1 MNGGT
6 ACDHRGMGLC
16 LGRRVRGV
24 SALLAASF
32 ALIASLDATV
42 ARADEPRS
50 ASEPRIM
57 QEPGEAVNV
66 IDAFDDGDPFDIA
79 VSLGF
84 QYSAKSANIQRE
96 TTIFGPGLTSGGFT
110 SNLLNVAKYSE
121 STARL
126 IPRVDVGLFKDL
138 ALYFRLPI
146 ILSNTRQLEGLNGSE
161 NKQDVVLQGAPT
173 DVGSLFS
180 LPFKSPDRSGIE
192 YVAVGL
198 DTSAFMNQARDRT
211 KPTLLFGVEGRFAV
225 GESMHACNPNPASG
239 QLQCANPSDINR
251 NGTQDVRA
259 PNPDGTPNPNGE
271 FLEGTGLGERQAGV
285 TRGTIGLEVHS
296 LVSKRIKYV
305 EPYGGFSALFE
316 FQRETSDY
324 GITDLQ
330 GSLVNRPPISGTMTI
345 GIMVIPWEN
354 REKFGRLTL
363 DFRVQGKYTSEG
375 RDYSELF
382 DAIGSSTV
390 NSLRQPQWAGFNQN
404 PNCPEDFND
413 NNGNGVRDQGEP
425 GLGSFTCN
433 PAGEPISIINPNSQK
448 TYVTGLTDVQ
458 QYSTIRGQMAVTWQA
473 SEYVK
478 FTVGFG
484 YQHDQRH
491 GITQDQPCNPNFK
504 SDVTK
509 SGPCKSGSELNG
521 GIISATG
528 IPNPNYRPVMNAV
541 GRRFVVS
548 DSNTLDVFASGTVM
562 F

>member
-6 ACDHRGMGLC
+6 ACDQGGLGRRAPQATRSPKCSTRGMGLC

-24 SALLAASF
+24 SAILAALSSF

-42 ARADEPRS
+42 AHADEPRS

-57 QEPGEAVNV
+57 QEPGEVVNV
-66 IDAFDDGDPFDIA
+66 IDAFDDNDPFDIA

-84 QYSAKSANIQRE
+84 QFSSKSAKIQRE
-96 TTIFGPGLTSGGFT
+96 TSIFGPGLTSGGFT
-110 SNLLNVAKYSE
+110 TNLLNVAQYSE
-121 STARL
+121 STSRL
-126 IPRVDVGLFKDL
+126 IPRVDVGLYKDL

-146 ILSNTRQLEGLNGSE
+146 ILSNTRELTGLDGSE
-161 NKQDVVLQGAPT
+161 DKADVVLQGAPGET
-173 DVGSLFS
+173 LFS
-180 LPFKSPDRSGIE
+180 LPFKSPDRSGLE
-192 YVAVGL
+192 YIAVGL

-225 GESMHACNPNPASG
+225 GEPMHACNPAATTTG
-239 QLQCANPSDINR
+239 QLACAHPSDRNR
-251 NGTQDVRA
+251 NGTREDADLDGFDVS
-259 PNPDGTPNPNGE
+259 
-271 FLEGTGLGERQAGV
+271 ERQPGV
-285 TRGTIGLEVHS
+285 TRGTVGLEVHT

-316 FQRETSDY
+316 FQQSSSDY

-345 GIMVIPWEN
+345 GVMVIPWEN

-382 DAIGSSTV
+382 DALGSSAV
-390 NSLRQPQWAGFNQN
+390 PSMRAPQWASYQQN
-404 PNCPEDFND
+404 PACQQQPDKSF
-413 NNGNGVRDQGEP
+413 VCTPADQ
-425 GLGSFTCN
+425 
-433 PAGEPISIINPNSQK
+433 PISIINDQSQK
-448 TYVTGLTDVQ
+448 SYVTGLTDVQ
-458 QYSTIRGQMAVTWQA
+458 QYSSIRGQFAATWQA

-478 FTVGFG
+478 FTLGFG

-491 GITQDQPCNPNFK
+491 GITGDQPCNPNFK
-504 SDVTK
+504 GDVTQ
-509 SGPCKSGSELNG
+509 SGPCKSGSEIGG

-528 IPNPNYRPVMNAV
+528 IPNPNYRPVINAI

-548 DSNTLDVFASGTVM
+548 DSNTFDVFAAGTVM

>member
-6 ACDHRGMGLC
+6 ACDHRGMGRC

-24 SALLAASF
+24 SALLAAASSF
-32 ALIASLDATV
+32 ALVASLDVTA

-50 ASEPRIM
+50 ATEPRIM
-57 QEPGEAVNV
+57 QEPGEVVNV

-84 QYSAKSANIQRE
+84 QYSSKSAVIQRE
-96 TTIFGPGLTSGGFT
+96 TSIFGPGLTSGGFT
-110 SNLLNVAKYSE
+110 SNLLNVATYSE
-121 STARL
+121 STSRL
-126 IPRVDVGLFKDL
+126 IPRVDVGLYKDL

-146 ILSNTRQLEGLNGSE
+146 ILSNSRQLDGLNGSE
-161 NKQDVVLQGAPT
+161 TKQDIVLQGAPGET
-173 DVGSLFS
+173 IFS
-180 LPFKSPDRSGIE
+180 LPFKAPDRSGLE
-192 YVAVGL
+192 YFAVGI

-225 GESMHACNPNPASG
+225 GTPMHACNTNPTGG
-239 QLQCANPSDINR
+239 QLQCAHPSDIDR
-251 NGTQDVRA
+251 
-259 PNPDGTPNPNGE
+259 DGQRDGD
-271 FLEGTGLGERQAGV
+271 LEGLDLGQRDPGV
-285 TRGTIGLEVHS
+285 TRGTIGLEVHT
-296 LVSKRIKYV
+296 LVSKRIKYL

-316 FQRETSDY
+316 FQQASSDY
-324 GITDLQ
+324 GITDLK

-345 GIMVIPWEN
+345 GLMVIPWEN

-375 RDYSELF
+375 RDYSELY
-382 DAIGSSTV
+382 DAIGSSAAS
-390 NSLRQPQWAGFNQN
+390 SLRQPQWAGYRVN
-404 PNCPEDFND
+404 PNCTPQAD
-413 NNGNGVRDQGEP
+413 
-425 GLGSFTCN
+425 GSYTCN
-433 PAGEPISIINPNSQK
+433 PADQPISIIDDNSQK

-458 QYSTIRGQMAVTWQA
+458 QYSTIRGQFAATWQA

-478 FTVGFG
+478 FTLGFG

-504 SDVTK
+504 NDVTA
-509 SGPCKSGSELNG
+509 SGPCKNGSELNG
-521 GIISATG
+521 GFISATG
-528 IPNPNYRPVMNAV
+528 IPNPNYRPVINAI

-548 DSNTLDVFASGTVM
+548 DSNTFDVFASGTVM